1 VTNQD
6 VREVVVSNGRAAG
19 VITSDGLRY
28 TARDAVIGAIHP
40 HTLGAMVPG
49 IDAEVRKA
57 AEATHITDAACI
69 TVHAALD
76 GPLKFRTADQVE
88 SVMIELLPQTYREL
102 RECFDDL
109 RYGGFMRTHLLGLG
123 LLTMFDD
130 SRVPPGKG
138 VAHIWDYAP
147 YERPD
152 GKSWDETKDAYARS
166 MLDRLRVYVSN
177 VDEVPV
183 PGRRRVRRR
192 TRHGPGDVRG
202 SQGRF

>member
-1 VTNQD
+1 MTNQD